1 MIRKAEIAARA
12 AHAGQ
17 VDKSGVD
24 YAEHLKAV
32 AGFCVTEDERTVAW
46 LHDIIE
52 DTPVG
57 PQDLL
62 NMGFPQYVVD
72 AVLLLTHTH
81 ESTYVEYVTR
91 IRDAPGYSG
100 ELARTV
106 KLADLKHNSDPSR
119 DPGDGSLDWL
129 RERYAKSMVLLS
141 TDLGPQPVDP

>member
-1 MIRKAEIAARA
+1 MIRKAEIIARA

-32 AGFCVTEDERTVAW
+32 ASMVGTDDEKVAAW
-46 LHDIIE
+46 LHDVLE
-52 DTPVG
+52 DTPLG
-57 PQDLL
+57 QQDLL
-62 NMGFPQYVVD
+62 NMGFPRYIVD

-91 IRDAPGYSG
+91 IRNAPGYAG
-100 ELARTV
+100 GLARAV
-106 KLADLKHNSDPSR
+106 KLADLKHNADPSR

-129 RERYAKSMVLLS
+129 RKRYEKSIELLA
-141 TDLGPQPVDP
+141 GRRNVDHEC